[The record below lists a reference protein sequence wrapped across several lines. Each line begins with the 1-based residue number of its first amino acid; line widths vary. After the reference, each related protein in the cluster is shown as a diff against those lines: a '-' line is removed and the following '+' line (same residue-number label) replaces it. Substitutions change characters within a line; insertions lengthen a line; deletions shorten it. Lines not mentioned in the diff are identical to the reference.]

1 MKMKMETFR
10 DYLKK
15 GYHEGWF
22 DKKAKGNPDEEELQR
37 LGMKSAGRG
46 GWDKKEQEKY
56 NDLWMKLHKKGSKLT
71 KTMQPPSVHDDDSW
85 GTKTIKLQKK
95 LRLTVKDNPG
105 VLS

>member
-1 MKMKMETFR
+1 MKTYKEFN
-10 DYLKK
+10 
-15 GYHEGWF
+15 EGWF
-22 DKKAKGNPDEEELQR
+22 SKKEKEDPDQKELER

-71 KTMQPPSVHDDDSW
+71 KTMQPPSIHGDDSW

-95 LRLTVKDNPG
+95 LKLTQKDHSS
-105 VLS
+105 VLA